1 MVAMQVGGCR
11 ADSEEGDG
19 VDSPRQKA
27 CGTAWTSVTC
37 IDPTANVS
45 MLKRIGLLA
54 GSHPPKDSPI
64 PLNPIGSGHVS
75 RSSAYHLVRAI

>member
-1 MVAMQVGGCR
+1 MAAMQVGGCR

-45 MLKRIGLLA
+45 MLKRYA
-54 GSHPPKDSPI
+54 
-64 PLNPIGSGHVS
+64 
-75 RSSAYHLVRAI
+75 LVCLQGATHRKTLQFR